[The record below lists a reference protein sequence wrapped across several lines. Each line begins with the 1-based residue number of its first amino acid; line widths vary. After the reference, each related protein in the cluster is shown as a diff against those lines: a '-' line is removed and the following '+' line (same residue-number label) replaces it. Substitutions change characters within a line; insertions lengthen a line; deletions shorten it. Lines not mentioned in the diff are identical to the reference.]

1 LPLEK
6 EPRDQGDLMGN
17 RDDATQGKERLLG
30 EVDDLIGVLLQR
42 TTKDELRIMRG
53 KVTPAQFTIMRLLKG
68 SGGGC
73 TVSQV
78 AKALRVTLSAVTP
91 LSDRLV
97 ESGLVQRTRDAGDR
111 RVVRLELTPKGLA
124 TTSELESVKR
134 DTIAKYVSPLSGD
147 ELRALIDVLGKIAAA
162 LEEEV
167 EP

>member
-1 LPLEK
+1 MYS
-6 EPRDQGDLMGN
+6 Q
-17 RDDATQGKERLLG
+17 LLG
-30 EVDDLIGVLLQR
+30 AIDDLIGVLLQR
-42 TTKDELRIMRG
+42 TIRDELRITRG
-53 KVTPAQFTIMRLLKG
+53 KVTPAQFTILRLLKA

-78 AKALRVTLSAVTP
+78 AKALQVTLSAITP

-97 ESGLVQRTRDAGDR
+97 ASGLVQRTRDVDDR

-124 TTSELESVKR
+124 TVSELESIKR
-134 DTIAKYVSPLSGD
+134 DTIAKYVSPLSDD
-147 ELRALIDVLGKIAAA
+147 ELSALISVLGKIAGA